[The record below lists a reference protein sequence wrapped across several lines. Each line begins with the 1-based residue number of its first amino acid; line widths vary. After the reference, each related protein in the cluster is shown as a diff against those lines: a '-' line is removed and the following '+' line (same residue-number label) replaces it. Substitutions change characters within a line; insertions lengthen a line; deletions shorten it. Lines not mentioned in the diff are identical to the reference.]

1 MAEAAAASTL
11 PRRRSKAVRR
21 FWRNPRTLFGV
32 IALALIVL
40 AAVFAPLVATH
51 DPNVQNLRNRLAPPS
66 AEHWLGTDQFGRDT
80 YSRII
85 YGGRVS
91 LSVGFLSVGI
101 ALAVGGL
108 MGLLA
113 GFYGGWIDRI
123 ISAISDVLL
132 ALPGFLLA
140 LAIVAALGSSIVN
153 VMIAV
158 GVATVPYFSRIMRSA
173 VLTVREQDY
182 VAAAEASGQRDSGI
196 MLMHV
201 LPNSLSPVIVQ
212 VTLSLAGAILSAAGL
227 SFLGM
232 GAQPPTPEWGAMLN
246 GARAYLREAHWP
258 VTYPGIAIVM
268 TVLALNFVGDGLRD
282 ALDPRGLAE

>member
-32 IALALIVL
+32 IVLALIVL

-132 ALPGFLLA
+132 ALPSFLMA
-140 LAIVAALGSSIVN
+140 LA
-153 VMIAV
+153 M
-158 GVATVPYFSRIMRSA
+158 
-173 VLTVREQDY
+173 
-182 VAAAEASGQRDSGI
+182 AAASGPCR
-196 MLMHV
+196 V
-201 LPNSLSPVIVQ
+201 
-212 VTLSLAGAILSAAGL
+212 
-227 SFLGM
+227 
-232 GAQPPTPEWGAMLN
+232 
-246 GARAYLREAHWP
+246 
-258 VTYPGIAIVM
+258 IAIIEV
-268 TVLALNFVGDGLRD
+268 
-282 ALDPRGLAE
+282 